1 MIYSDKQRR
10 ISNRELEKLRVAISG
25 ANATRT
31 EQAWLLEAERRAI
44 RSEIVKLEADIA
56 HYDLL
61 KAGEIGSEK
70 SFALESL
77 PTMLVE
83 ARIAAGM
90 SQTKLAELLGV
101 KPQQIQ
107 RYEASGYMGA
117 SLARLVEVSAIL
129 DVKIEGLF
137 ESEPRKHGTVLSWDK
152 ASDVAWQR
160 LPIKEMK
167 ERGWFELPRGRDP
180 VQEVKEYFE
189 RAAGPRF
196 AAALHRKKIRGE
208 TSPSEY
214 GLLAWQVRV
223 LELARAREAGTSM
236 PDFMLEDGWLPELVA
251 LTRFT
256 DGPSKVTRLLA
267 SKGIV
272 LVTEPHLTGTYLDG
286 AAMLGENDR
295 PIIGLTLRYDRLDNF
310 WFVLFHELGHVFL
323 HLMGGLRYDFFDED
337 GASAEDSIELEA
349 DRFALNH
356 LISEKDWNRCLSRF
370 GLTEEA
376 VRLDAERFGVHPSI
390 IAGRI
395 RRERNNY
402 TVLNALIG
410 LGQVNSQFA
419 RRERDSE

>member
-10 ISNRELEKLRVAISG
+10 ISNRELEKLRAALSAVGTS
-25 ANATRT
+25 RT
-31 EQAWLLEAERRAI
+31 EQAWLREAEQRAI

-77 PTMLVE
+77 PKILVE

-90 SQTKLAELLGV
+90 SQTKLAEFVGV

-107 RYEASGYMGA
+107 RYEATGYMGA
-117 SLARLVEVSAIL
+117 SLARLVEVSRIL
-129 DVKIEGLF
+129 EVKIEGLF
-137 ESEPRKHGTVLSWDK
+137 QSEPRKHGAVLSWDN
-152 ASDVAWQR
+152 AADVSWQQ
-160 LPIKEMK
+160 LPIKEMR
-167 ERGWFELPRGRDP
+167 ERGWFDLPRGRDA

-189 RAAGPRF
+189 RAAGPGF
-196 AAALHRKKIRGE
+196 VAALHRKKIRGE

-214 GLLAWQVRV
+214 GLLAWQVRI
-223 LELARAREAGTSM
+223 LELARAREATMSM
-236 PDFMLEDGWLPELVA
+236 PDFTLDDRWLPELVT
-251 LTRFT
+251 LTWRT
-256 DGPSKVTRLLA
+256 DGPKEVTGLLA

-272 LVTEPHLTGTYLDG
+272 LATEPHLTGTYLDG
-286 AAMLGENDR
+286 AAMLGESDR

-337 GASAEDSIELEA
+337 AASAEDSIELEA
-349 DRFALNH
+349 DQFALKN
-356 LISEKDWNRCLSRF
+356 LISDQHWNGCLSRF
-370 GLTEEA
+370 ALTEEA
-376 VRLDAERFGVHPSI
+376 VRLDAEKFGVHPSI

-402 TVLNALIG
+402 MVLNALIG
-410 LGQVNSQFA
+410 QGQVRSQFA

>member
-10 ISNRELEKLRVAISG
+10 ISNRELEKLRAARS
-25 ANATRT
+25 AASTRRT
-31 EQAWLLEAERRAI
+31 EQAWLREAEQRAI

-77 PTMLVE
+77 PKMLVE

-90 SQTKLAELLGV
+90 SQTKLAELVGV

-107 RYEASGYMGA
+107 RYESTGYMGA
-117 SLARLVEVSAIL
+117 SLARLVDISRILEVK
-129 DVKIEGLF
+129 VEGLF
-137 ESEPRKHGTVLSWDK
+137 ESEPRKHGAVLSWEN
-152 ASDVAWQR
+152 ASDVAWQQ
-160 LPIKEMK
+160 LPIKEMR
-167 ERGWFELPRGRDP
+167 ERGWFDLPRGRDA
-180 VQEVKEYFE
+180 VQEVEEYFE

-196 AAALHRKKIRGE
+196 VWALHRKKIRGE

-223 LELARAREAGTSM
+223 LELARAREAHTSM
-236 PDFMLEDGWLPELVA
+236 PDFTLDDRWLPELVT
-251 LTRFT
+251 LTRRT
-256 DGPSKVTRLLA
+256 DGPKEVTGLLA

-286 AAMLGENDR
+286 AAMLGESDR
-295 PIIGLTLRYDRLDNF
+295 PIIGLTLRFDRLDNF

-337 GASAEDSIELEA
+337 SASAEDSIELEA
-349 DRFALNH
+349 DQFALKN
-356 LISEKDWNRCLSRF
+356 LISDQHWNGCLSRF
-370 GLTEEA
+370 ALTEEA
-376 VRLDAERFGVHPSI
+376 VRLDAEKFGVDPSI

-402 TVLNALIG
+402 MVLNALIG
-410 LGQVNSQFA
+410 QGQVRSQFA

>member
-10 ISNRELEKLRVAISG
+10 ISNRELENLRAALSAVS
-25 ANATRT
+25 TSRT
-31 EQAWLLEAERRAI
+31 EQAWLREAEQRAI

-70 SFALESL
+70 SFDLESL
-77 PTMLVE
+77 PKILVE

-90 SQTKLAELLGV
+90 SQTKLAEFVGV

-107 RYEASGYMGA
+107 RYEATGYMGA
-117 SLARLVEVSAIL
+117 SLARLVEVSRIL
-129 DVKIEGLF
+129 EVKIEGLF
-137 ESEPRKHGTVLSWDK
+137 QSEPGKHGAVLSWEN
-152 ASDVAWQR
+152 AADVAWQQ
-160 LPIKEMK
+160 LPIKEMR
-167 ERGWFELPRGRDP
+167 ERGWFDLPRGRD
-180 VQEVKEYFE
+180 VVHEVKEYFE

-196 AAALHRKKIRGE
+196 VAALHRKKIRGE

-214 GLLAWQVRV
+214 GLLAWQVRI
-223 LELARAREAGTSM
+223 LELARAREVATSM
-236 PDFMLEDGWLPELVA
+236 PDFTLDDRWLPELVT
-251 LTRFT
+251 LTWRT
-256 DGPSKVTRLLA
+256 DGPKEVTGLLA

-286 AAMLGENDR
+286 AAMLGESDR

-337 GASAEDSIELEA
+337 AASAEDSIELEA
-349 DRFALNH
+349 DKFALEN
-356 LISEKDWNRCLSRF
+356 LISDQHWNGCLSRF
-370 GLTEEA
+370 ALTEEA
-376 VRLDAERFGVHPSI
+376 VRLDADKFGVHPSI

-402 TVLNALIG
+402 MVLNALIG
-410 LGQVNSQFA
+410 QGQVRSQFA
-419 RRERDSE
+419 RRERVSE